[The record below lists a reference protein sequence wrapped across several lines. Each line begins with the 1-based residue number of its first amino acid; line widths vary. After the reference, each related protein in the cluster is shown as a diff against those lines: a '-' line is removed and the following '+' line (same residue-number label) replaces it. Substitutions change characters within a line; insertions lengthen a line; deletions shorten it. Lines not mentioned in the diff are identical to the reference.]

1 LENIQLMIKEP
12 QFMTRYPFAG
22 AVFSA
27 LILSA
32 SHAHAKTASAL
43 IAGVND
49 VQFTAQPEQRF
60 LGSGFVIEH
69 EGNLYGVTA
78 KHVLL
83 MRKDGPPANTDIQ
96 SELSHWQLRDPRSK
110 ATLAFGRLL
119 SGDAS
124 EPVDPE
130 VLKHDSLLF
139 ELADAGPFKPLH
151 LAKHEPKA
159 GDLLRAI
166 GCSYASESS
175 CAQDVYSGR
184 LVERQGPN
192 LLIDLGAQPL
202 DTMFGLSG
210 APVLNEAGELVG
222 IVSNVLPDASGTP
235 RFAPVDIAYLR
246 TLLKNAK
253 SR

>member
-1 LENIQLMIKEP
+1 
-12 QFMTRYPFAG
+12 MTLFRFSC
-22 AVFSA
+22 AVLSA
-27 LILSA
+27 LIFSA
-32 SHAHAKTASAL
+32 SHANERPASEL
-43 IAGVND
+43 ISGVND
-49 VQFTAQPEQRF
+49 VKFADQTEQRF

-69 EGNLYGVTA
+69 QGHLYGVTA

-83 MRKDGPPANTDIQ
+83 MRKGGPPANTDVQ
-96 SELSHWQLRDPRSK
+96 SQLAHWRLRDPRGEN
-110 ATLAFGRLL
+110 TLAFGRLIN
-119 SGDAS
+119 GRAS

-130 VLKHDSLLF
+130 VLKRDSLLF

-151 LAKHEPKA
+151 LAEHEPKVGERLHA
-159 GDLLRAI
+159 V
-166 GCSYASESS
+166 GCSYSTEAT
-175 CAQDVYSGR
+175 CAQDAYAGK
-184 LVERQGPN
+184 LVERQGDN

-222 IVSNVLPDASGTP
+222 IVSNVLPDATGKP

-246 TLLKNAK
+246 TLLKNVK